1 MKRLFLV
8 LGITALLCTI
18 VWAEDKPANF
28 SGTWQLDTKSSDAE
42 PKCSSK
48 MLGRDRYGM
57 MIYQPCDDLGIISN
71 ALVINQTENEIKI
84 INKIY
89 KLDNEDKTYRASLSK
104 RKFTVVT
111 GGSNEIERRKVY
123 SLSKDGR
130 TMTLKISVINRKR
143 KLAFESGFETWQ
155 KLVYHLKE

>member
-8 LGITALLCTI
+8 LGITALLCI
-18 VWAEDKPANF
+18 SVWAEDKQANF

-48 MLGRDRYGM
+48 TLGRDRYGM

-89 KLDNEDKTYRASLSK
+89 KLDNQDKTYRASLSK

-111 GGSNEIERRKVY
+111 RGNEIVRRKEY

-130 TMTLKISVINRKR
+130 TITLKISVINRKR